1 MLIYLS
7 VAVSYSEQDKVRV
20 PALICDTK
28 FCMLLPSAGT
38 VISPLLVVYQL
49 YPRRSDGNEQLASTT
64 RKEKRIKRVLF
75 VFVVGFFYVLF
86 CFVFCC
92 CLFVCLFAFFALVFF
107 VLFVCLFFDLVACV
121 ILLPRDLT

>member
-75 VFVVGFFYVLF
+75 VFVGGVWIFFGGVV
-86 CFVFCC
+86 VFCT
-92 CLFVCLFAFFALVFF
+92 VFF
-107 VLFVCLFFDLVACV
+107 VWFLFVCLFFDLVACV
-121 ILLPRDLT
+121 IFLPRDLT

>member
-1 MLIYLS
+1 
-7 VAVSYSEQDKVRV
+7 
-20 PALICDTK
+20 
-28 FCMLLPSAGT
+28 MLLPSAGT

>member
-75 VFVVGFFYVLF
+75 VFVVVFLCFVLF
-86 CFVFCC
+86 FVVV
-92 CLFVCLFAFFALVFF
+92 CLFVCLRFLLCFFCAFC
-107 VLFVCLFFDLVACV
+107 LFVF
-121 ILLPRDLT
+121 

>member
-7 VAVSYSEQDKVRV
+7 VAVSYSEQDKVKV
-20 PALICDTK
+20 PTLICDTK
-28 FCMLLPSAGT
+28 FCMVLPSAGT

-75 VFVVGFFYVLF
+75 EFVGLFYVLF
-86 CFVFCC
+86 WFVCLFACLFVY
-92 CLFVCLFAFFALVFF
+92 LFVCLFWF
-107 VLFVCLFFDLVACV
+107 VLFCLFVEPLQIEGAVYN
-121 ILLPRDLT
+121 

>member
-75 VFVVGFFYVLF
+75 VFVVVFLCFVLF
-86 CFVFCC
+86 CFLL
-92 CLFVCLFAFFALVFF
+92 LFVCLFVCVFCFVFF
-107 VLFVCLFFDLVACV
+107 VLFVCLFFDLVARV